1 MKTKLEVRFL
11 ESLASFDDLPNSA
24 NVRLPVV
31 MGLYGISA
39 ATVWRNVKFGF
50 IPKPHK
56 LTARTTVW
64 NVGEL
69 KKSLL
74 RTEGEDHGS

>member
-1 MKTKLEVRFL
+1 MKTKSDIQFL
-11 ESLASFDDLPNSA
+11 VSLAGFDDLPNSA

-31 MGLYGISA
+31 MGLYGVSA
-39 ATVWRNVKFGF
+39 ATVWRNVKQGF

-69 KKSLL
+69 KRSLS
-74 RTEGEDHGS
+74 RGEGVCHEC

>member
-1 MKTKLEVRFL
+1 MKAKSNLKIL
-11 ESLASFDDLPNSA
+11 ESLAVFDDLPNTA

-31 MGLYGISA
+31 MGLYGVSA
-39 ATVWRNVKFGF
+39 ATVWRGVLNGH

-64 NVGEL
+64 NVGDL
-69 KKSLL
+69 RKVLSKAQMIGVKS
-74 RTEGEDHGS
+74 